1 METPK
6 AIGPYRILGTL
17 GKGGMGAVFRAEDPS
32 CGRTI
37 AIKQILPALTQ
48 KHPSLLKRF
57 LKEATIAS
65 RLTHPSIIPV
75 YSIHQDS
82 KEVYYTMPFVEGE
95 TLRNILRTAREMEKA
110 GGQLHPLGSSIP
122 ALARIFLQIC
132 EGVSYAHS
140 MGVIHRDLKPENIMV
155 GKYGELFILDWGI
168 ANFVEE
174 KMRPPSANG
183 KVAGTLAYM
192 APERLTGKSTPQT
205 DLYALGVILYQLLTL
220 QLPFHRKTLSHFQQ
234 QAADETLIDPIEL
247 APYREIPTQLSQVCK
262 KCLAYSETDRYK
274 TADELI
280 ADIKHYTE
288 GRPEWRLLAELD
300 ASRNSDWAFQEHIS
314 LSRHSA
320 LANHLEFTEWAFC
333 RISQQSFPNQ
343 LQLSTELR
351 VHEKGQ
357 GLGILLHLPHPCSPT
372 LEEGYGLWLGSEE
385 APGFR
390 IFRNKAQVLEQKEL
404 FLKSGQWHQI
414 KIETGG
420 DRIQLFVDGKL
431 ALSYASHLPVSGG
444 HIGFL
449 TKDEACDLRP
459 MKIHSGSHNI
469 WINCLAL
476 PNTLLANGLYDFAL
490 QEYRRIGQSFPG
502 RAEGREALFRAGLTL
517 LKKGLHQEALT
528 EFAQLHNSSG
538 APLEYLGKSLVHKE
552 LGEFEEETKCLE
564 QAAKKFPKHPLQPM
578 VHEQILYRMH
588 ESSLNCREAAYR
600 MILLALRH
608 TPQLFGLSAAQTLL
622 RTLKTHWEPL
632 FFLEEVGSRKQEK
645 SEVESRKSEIEE
657 ERSSSLLSLPTSYFL
672 DLLPDDQ
679 TKIVLAFWL
688 KKASTLTE
696 MVKEGLKQSNLS
708 EILLGNL
715 FFALLELDQ
724 LEPGDWSHCMS
735 TERAA
740 ALTAAFS
747 LKAAEK
753 WLRTLPLQLE
763 WFQIRSLHSLLRR
776 ALATGDL
783 TWALALKKRLERHQ
797 LPDRARPIFNALY
810 AWILLLNRRGEE
822 ALTLLDRHPEA
833 LRKDER
839 SSLHFVYGAALQAT
853 RGADAATAHF
863 SNLLGESHPWTTAL
877 PSYVLTGRID
887 RTRWEKQ
894 AFHWEKAELDRQ
906 LSLFQQSVSRS

>member
-1 METPK
+1 M
-6 AIGPYRILGTL
+6 
-17 GKGGMGAVFRAEDPS
+17 
-32 CGRTI
+32 
-37 AIKQILPALTQ
+37 
-48 KHPSLLKRF
+48 
-57 LKEATIAS
+57 
-65 RLTHPSIIPV
+65 
-75 YSIHQDS
+75 
-82 KEVYYTMPFVEGE
+82 
-95 TLRNILRTAREMEKA
+95 
-110 GGQLHPLGSSIP
+110 
-122 ALARIFLQIC
+122 
-132 EGVSYAHS
+132 
-140 MGVIHRDLKPENIMV
+140 
-155 GKYGELFILDWGI
+155 
-168 ANFVEE
+168 
-174 KMRPPSANG
+174 
-183 KVAGTLAYM
+183 
-192 APERLTGKSTPQT
+192 
-205 DLYALGVILYQLLTL
+205 
-220 QLPFHRKTLSHFQQ
+220 
-234 QAADETLIDPIEL
+234 
-247 APYREIPTQLSQVCK
+247 
-262 KCLAYSETDRYK
+262 
-274 TADELI
+274 
-280 ADIKHYTE
+280 
-288 GRPEWRLLAELD
+288 
-300 ASRNSDWAFQEHIS
+300 
-314 LSRHSA
+314 
-320 LANHLEFTEWAFC
+320 ANHLEFTEWAFC
-333 RISQQSFPNQ
+333 RISQHSFPSQ

-357 GLGILLHLPHPCSPT
+357 GLGILLHLPHPRSPT
-372 LEEGYGLWLGSEE
+372 LEEGYGIWLGSEE

-476 PNTLLANGLYDFAL
+476 PNALLANGLYDFAL

-517 LKKGLHQEALT
+517 LKKGLHQEALA
-528 EFAQLHNSSG
+528 EFSQLHNSSG

-600 MILLALRH
+600 MFLLALRH
-608 TPQLFGLSAAQTLL
+608 SPQLFNLSAAQSLL
-622 RTLKTHWEPL
+622 KTLKTHWEPL
-632 FFLEEVGSRKQEK
+632 FFLEES
-645 SEVESRKSEIEE
+645 
-657 ERSSSLLSLPTSYFL
+657 
-672 DLLPDDQ
+672 PDDQ

-688 KKASTLTE
+688 KKPSALTE
-696 MVKEGLKQSNLS
+696 MVKEGLKQQNLS

-735 TERAA
+735 KERAA

-747 LKAAEK
+747 LKGSEK
-753 WLRTLPLQLE
+753 WLRTLPQQLE
-763 WFQIRSLHSLLRR
+763 WFQVRSLHSLLRR
-776 ALATGDL
+776 ALAVGDL

-797 LPDRARPIFNALY
+797 LPERARPTFDALY
-810 AWILLLNRRGEE
+810 AWTLLLSRRGKE
-822 ALTLLDRHPEA
+822 AFTLLPEA
-833 LRKDER
+833 LCKNER
-839 SSLHFVYGAALQAT
+839 SPLHFVHGALLQAT
-853 RGADAATAHF
+853 RGADAASAHF

-906 LSLFQQSVSRS
+906 LSLFQQSIRL